1 MIPRFLRPVPANIYD
16 LIRKIIKRN
25 SKTLLISLLNCLF
38 EAQDTALCKYVGE
51 QLRDELSLLDILD
64 SSEIELN
71 IRYVSL
77 LPQDCLSIGYFL
89 ASIAVGYKGKF
100 TVNLASC
107 SLGDT
112 GIKILMQSLCRSL
125 DPHRVITG
133 HLDMRFGGNEI
144 TQEGASY
151 IAEVLK
157 TTRALRKLNLRVN
170 SIGDKGLQCISEA
183 LTTNTSLIA
192 LNLSWCSLRITE
204 ENGPT
209 LSKMLQKNKTLRELN
224 LSHNEAI
231 SDTQAYFIIEG
242 LKKNTTLKT
251 LNLYRYSITDEGI
264 CLIQNSTSTCKIIS
278 YLPV

>member
-1 MIPRFLRPVPANIYD
+1 MSASEQLSIFDSMFNESRFSAVLQFYAAITKLRTSRPLLSLIPRFLRPVPANIYD
-16 LIRKIIKRN
+16 FIRKIIRRN

-38 EAQDTALCKYVGE
+38 EAQDTALCKCVGE

-77 LPQDCLSIGYFL
+77 LLQDCLSIGYFL
-89 ASIAVGYKGKF
+89 ASIAVSYKGKF

-133 HLDMRFGGNEI
+133 HLDMCFGGNEI

-170 SIGDKGLQCISEA
+170 
-183 LTTNTSLIA
+183 
-192 LNLSWCSLRITE
+192 
-204 ENGPT
+204 
-209 LSKMLQKNKTLRELN
+209 
-224 LSHNEAI
+224 
-231 SDTQAYFIIEG
+231 
-242 LKKNTTLKT
+242 
-251 LNLYRYSITDEGI
+251 
-264 CLIQNSTSTCKIIS
+264 
-278 YLPV
+278 